1 MWDAGGAAAPTT
13 SKRDHDI
20 ARCAISQYDLR
31 EHTCGPATYRFTQG
45 MSAFCSKS
53 TRHHN
58 TASWRVCGAFEFCC
72 RQDAKKV
79 ADRSQKCAFCQATKK
94 QMQGTNK
101 LQAMTADS
109 AFVEAGL
116 HRAGQ
121 LVCKNCARENRPAA
135 VACLASA
142 DAQQSDEVDMA
153 PAAPAAN
160 ATDETMVRSYR
171 VWHTICS
178 MPNYSLSFVYC
189 KTCCDYIVAR
199 YFADAFG
206 ARCGVLAR
214 SG

>member
-1 MWDAGGAAAPTT
+1 MALQCDYAVP
-13 SKRDHDI
+13 
-20 ARCAISQYDLR
+20 RCAISQYDLLA
-31 EHTCGPATYRFTQG
+31 HTCGPPAHKFTQD
-45 MSAFCSKS
+45 MDAFFTKS
-53 TRHHN
+53 TRNHN
-58 TASWRVCGAFEFCC
+58 TSSWRVCRGFHFIC

-79 ADRSQKCAFCQATKK
+79 ADQSQKCAFCQTTKK
-94 QMQGTNK
+94 QMKGANK

-171 VWHTICS
+171 VWHTIYS